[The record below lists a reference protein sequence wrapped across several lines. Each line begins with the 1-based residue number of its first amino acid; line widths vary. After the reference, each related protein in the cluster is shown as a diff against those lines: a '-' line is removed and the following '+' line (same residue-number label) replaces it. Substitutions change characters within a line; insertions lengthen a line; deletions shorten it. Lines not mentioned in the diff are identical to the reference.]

1 VHKRGQ
7 IAPLTL
13 SDVVSAGMCNIC
25 RHGARLELPL
35 PGTMGVLMK
44 LLKGLTQRPITGINS
59 VLGRLMATSVVGG
72 PRYGKATPRGG
83 SFYPARAFS
92 SDPRR
97 KNLRSLAPHSR
108 LPPGGDRDPS
118 AARAGTGSRHRRL
131 WPARD
136 PTVGTPERSIKAS
149 LITPSNARPREC
161 LGGISIAP
169 CEHG

>member
-1 VHKRGQ
+1 MHKRGQ

-44 LLKGLTQRPITGINS
+44 LLKGLAQRPITGINS

-83 SFYPARAFS
+83 SFYPARAFHPTPS
-92 SDPRR
+92 EKTSD
-97 KNLRSLAPHSR
+97 RSRLSR

-136 PTVGTPERSIKAS
+136 PHGGNPTAVDQGLADHPVERAATGMSWGDKHRT
-149 LITPSNARPREC
+149 L
-161 LGGISIAP
+161 
-169 CEHG
+169 

>member
-44 LLKGLTQRPITGINS
+44 LLKGLTQRPITGISS

-92 SDPRR
+92 SDPLR
-97 KNLRSLAPHSR
+97 KNLRSLAPLAAPSR
-108 LPPGGDRDPS
+108 RRSGPIGRPSGHWEPAPATMACPRPHGGNPTAVDQGLADHPVER
-118 AARAGTGSRHRRL
+118 AATGMSWGDKHRTL
-131 WPARD
+131 
-136 PTVGTPERSIKAS
+136 
-149 LITPSNARPREC
+149 
-161 LGGISIAP
+161 
-169 CEHG
+169 